1 MFPYDRKRQRFG
13 RAHSYGH
20 PTSRVYRGKARI
32 WLNPHPHIQVPP
44 LVVQPLEASPCIQR
58 MATPHV
64 LNIAVE
70 SFEEVGDDKGLI
82 LVRIVSSQIRAQNIK
97 KYIRC

>member
-20 PTSRVYRGKARI
+20 PTSRVCRGKARI
-32 WLNPHPHIQVPP
+32 WLNPDLNVQVPP
-44 LVVQPLEASPCIQR
+44 LVAQPLEASPCIQR

-64 LNIAVE
+64 LNFAVE
-70 SFEEVGDDKGLI
+70 SFEKVENNNRLVLI
-82 LVRIVSSQIRAQNIK
+82 EEL
-97 KYIRC
+97 YL